1 MDIEQAI
8 NFINAIK
15 KFPIYYVNDIHETWV
30 DNYEYL
36 EFNLIENN
44 ITILENDVVT
54 IDKEN
59 QIINLIGI
67 GD

>member
-8 NFINAIK
+8 NYINAIK
-15 KFPIYYVNDIHETWV
+15 KFPIYFNDIHETWV

-59 QIINLIGI
+59 KIINLIGI